1 MGDKY
6 LDQILLPR
14 SRIRDSANGAPQQ
27 RTADESL
34 QFRVPEI
41 GVSLLW
47 ISDNL
52 PGPKG
57 PGLHAADDLPGPMVM

>member
-47 ISDNL
+47 IWTTCRVRKD
-52 PGPKG
+52 PAYTPRTICQ
-57 PGLHAADDLPGPMVM
+57 VRW